1 MGMTRS
7 RSETLGRAL
16 LRRAGW
22 ALAAAALLLLLGA
35 APATAERR
43 LECKA
48 VHSLVRSFLQNHVRF
63 QQLDPELEQRTI
75 DTYVRRLDPSRTL
88 LLESEAAQAREALN
102 GIFAKVSSGQCE
114 VLGEVSAGMVDHH
127 RRTEEFV
134 RQVVSAPDF
143 ELDPSVT
150 LVVDPDKRGQPKTPE
165 EREAINRSLVHFQLS
180 NYLAAGTPLDKAKE
194 RLIHR
199 YELRTR
205 RAAELDSEDVYAG
218 FLDSF
223 ASSLDPHSNYLSAE
237 AVEDFRISMSLSL
250 EGIGVALSERDGF
263 AVAERIIPGGPADR
277 HGVLRP
283 KDKIIA
289 VAQEGG
295 DPQDIIDMSL
305 RDAVA
310 LIRGRAGTRVSLTVL
325 REGEST
331 SRFPITIE
339 RDKIDLSERA
349 AKLRFEERQVG
360 ERKLKLAVL
369 ELTSFYGDA
378 TSATDRQ
385 CPEDVKQLLAEA
397 RAQGA
402 DGLLL
407 DLSSNGGGVLEH
419 AVRISGFFVRSGEI
433 VRIMDSQGQSKPLW
447 DRDDKVLWSGPMVV
461 HTSRVSA
468 SASEILAGALKDYQ
482 RAVITGDDHTFGK
495 GTVQTVSSLPPGL
508 GALKITTALFFRPG
522 GQSTQKDGV
531 TSDVEIP
538 SIFSRNGFGEAS
550 QDYALDGERI
560 KPFLSRSANG
570 RNGSKGHW
578 KTIDA
583 TLLTKLRE
591 RSKVRIDGSEE
602 FAELREKLA
611 EADDGGELRLA
622 ELMER
627 QGEEAAVEGENAAG
641 AGAEAKGETPDIPVP
656 QVEEAIN
663 VLADLVIEQES

>member
-1 MGMTRS
+1 MGMRRS
-7 RSETLGRAL
+7 RSDHLEWRCG
-16 LRRAGW
+16 
-22 ALAAAALLLLLGA
+22 ALAVAVLLLLLGA
-35 APATAERR
+35 APARADRH
-43 LECKA
+43 LECTA
-48 VHSLVRSFLQNHVRF
+48 VNSLVRSFLQNHVRY

-88 LLESEAAQAREALN
+88 LLENEAAAMRAALT
-102 GIFAKVSSGQCE
+102 GVFEKVASGDCSTLTR
-114 VLGEVSAGMVDHH
+114 VTAGMVVHH
-127 RRTEEFV
+127 RQTEEFV
-134 RQVVSAPDF
+134 RQLVSAPDF
-143 ELDPSVT
+143 QLDPSVT

-165 EREAINRSLVHFQLS
+165 ERDALNRSLVHFQLS
-180 NYLAAGTPLDKAKE
+180 NYLAAGTPMDKAKE

-205 RAAELDSEDVYAG
+205 RAAEIDDEDIYSA

-223 ASSLDPHSNYLSAE
+223 AVSLDPHSNYLSAD

-263 AVAERIIPGGPADR
+263 AVAERIIPGGPAARD
-277 HGVLRP
+277 GVLQP

-295 DPQDIIDMSL
+295 DPQDIIDMPL

-331 SRFPITIE
+331 ARFPVTLQ
-339 RDKIDLSERA
+339 RDKIDLSDRA

-360 ERKLKLAVL
+360 DRKLKLAVL

-378 TSATDRQ
+378 TSPTDRQ
-385 CPEDVKQLLAEA
+385 CPDDVRELLKQA
-397 RAQGA
+397 RDAGA

-419 AVRISGFFVRSGEI
+419 AVSISGFFVRSGDI
-433 VRIMDSQGQSKPLW
+433 VRIEDSQGQTKPLW

-468 SASEILAGALKDYQ
+468 SASEILAGALKDYH

-531 TSDVEIP
+531 ASDVQIP
-538 SIFSRNGFGEAS
+538 SIFSGDGFGEAS
-550 QDYALDGERI
+550 QDYALDNERI
-560 KPFLSRSANG
+560 QPDISSSANAS
-570 RNGSKGHW
+570 NGSAGHW
-578 KTIDA
+578 KPIDA
-583 TLLTKLRE
+583 ALVEKLRA
-591 RSKVRIDGSEE
+591 RSKARIDSSEA
-602 FAELREKLA
+602 FADLRKKLA
-611 EADDGGELRLA
+611 ENEESEVRLS
-622 ELMER
+622 EILER
-627 QGEEAAVEGENAAG
+627 QKETTPDDEAAQIEDGQPLDVLVPQLEEAL
-641 AGAEAKGETPDIPVP
+641 
-656 QVEEAIN
+656 N
-663 VLADLVIEQES
+663 VLADLVELQS

>member
-1 MGMTRS
+1 M
-7 RSETLGRAL
+7 L
-16 LRRAGW
+16 
-22 ALAAAALLLLLGA
+22 ALAALLPQLGA
-35 APATAERR
+35 APAAAERR

-48 VHSLVRSFLQNHVRF
+48 VHSLVRSFLQNHVRY
-63 QQLDPELEQRTI
+63 QQLDPELERRTI

-88 LLESEAAQAREALN
+88 LLEGEAAQARAALA
-102 GIFAKVSSGQCE
+102 GIFEKVSSGDCTA
-114 VLGEVSAGMVDHH
+114 LGGVTTAMVEHH
-127 RRTEEFV
+127 RRTEELV
-134 RQVVSAPDF
+134 RRVVSAPDF

-150 LVVDPDKRGQPKTPE
+150 LVVDPDKRGQPKTAE
-165 EREAINRSLVHFQLS
+165 EREALNRSLVHFQLS

-205 RAAELDSEDVYAG
+205 RAAELDDEDLYAA

-223 ASSLDPHSNYLSAE
+223 AVSLDPHSNYLSAE

-263 AVAERIIPGGPADR
+263 AVAERIIPGGPAAR
-277 HGVLRP
+277 HGVLQP
-283 KDKIIA
+283 QDKIIA

-295 DPQDIIDMSL
+295 DPVDIIDMPL

-310 LIRGRAGTRVSLTVL
+310 LIRGRAGTRVALTVL
-325 REGEST
+325 REGEAT

-385 CPEDVKQLLAEA
+385 CPEDVKQLLAQA
-397 RAQGA
+397 REQGA
-402 DGLLL
+402 NGLLL
-407 DLSSNGGGVLEH
+407 DLSANGGGVLEH
-419 AVRISGFFVRSGEI
+419 AVKISGYFVRSGEI
-433 VRIMDSQGQSKPLW
+433 VRIVDSQGESKPLW
-447 DRDDKVLWSGPMVV
+447 DSDDKVLWSGPMVV

-482 RAVITGDDHTFGK
+482 RAVVTGDDHTFGK

-508 GALKITTALFFRPG
+508 GALKVTTALFFRPG

-531 TSDVEIP
+531 ASDVEVP
-538 SIFSRNGFGEAS
+538 SLFSGNGFGEAS

-560 KPFLSRSANG
+560 EPFLSRTANG
-570 RNGSKGHW
+570 SNGSSGHW
-578 KTIDA
+578 RTVDA
-583 TLLTKLRE
+583 ELVEKLRE
-591 RSKVRIDGSEE
+591 RSRIRVETSQE
-602 FAELREKLA
+602 FAELRERLA
-611 EADDGGELRLA
+611 EAEANDAGALQLSEIL
-622 ELMER
+622 ER
-627 QGEEAAVEGENAAG
+627 QDEEAVKNGTDGEN
-641 AGAEAKGETPDIPVP
+641 GENPDIGVP
-656 QVEEAIN
+656 QVGEALN
-663 VLADLVIEQES
+663 VLADLVVELES

>member
-7 RSETLGRAL
+7 RSGTLGGVGL
-16 LRRAGW
+16 
-22 ALAAAALLLLLGA
+22 ALAAAALVLLLGA
-35 APATAERR
+35 APAAAERR

-48 VHSLVRSFLQNHVRF
+48 VHSLVRSFLQNHVRY

-88 LLESEAAQAREALN
+88 LLESEAVQARAALA
-102 GIFAKVSSGQCE
+102 GIFAKVSSGDCQ
-114 VLGEVSAGMVDHH
+114 VLAEVSAVMVDHH

-150 LVVDPDKRGQPKTPE
+150 LVVDPDKRGQPDTPE
-165 EREAINRSLVHFQLS
+165 ERESLNRSLVHFQLS

-205 RAAELDSEDVYAG
+205 RAAELDTEDVYAG

-263 AVAERIIPGGPADR
+263 AVAERIIPGGPAHR
-277 HGVLRP
+277 HGVLQP

-295 DPQDIIDMSL
+295 DPQDIIDMPL

-325 REGEST
+325 REGEGT
-331 SRFPITIE
+331 KRFPITIE

-385 CPEDVKQLLAEA
+385 CPEDVKQLLADA
-397 RAQGA
+397 RQQGA

-407 DLSSNGGGVLEH
+407 DLSTNGGGVLEH

-433 VRIMDSQGQSKPLW
+433 VRIVDAQGQSKPLW

-468 SASEILAGALKDYQ
+468 SASEILAGALKDYR

-538 SIFSRNGFGEAS
+538 SLFSRNGFGEAS

-560 KPFLSRSANG
+560 DPFLSRSANG
-570 RNGSKGHW
+570 RNGSKEHW
-578 KTIDA
+578 KTIDPE
-583 TLLTKLRE
+583 LLALLRE
-591 RSKVRIDGSEE
+591 RSKGRVESSEE

-622 ELMER
+622 EIMER
-627 QGEEAAVEGENAAG
+627 QEEDAAAVEGENAAAGG
-641 AGAEAKGETPDIPVP
+641 AINGETPDVPVP
-656 QVEEAIN
+656 QVEEALN
-663 VLADLVIEQES
+663 VLADLVVEQES

>member
-1 MGMTRS
+1 M
-7 RSETLGRAL
+7 RAL
-16 LRRAGW
+16 
-22 ALAAAALLLLLGA
+22 ALAAVLLPLGA
-35 APATAERR
+35 APAGAERR

-48 VHSLVRSFLQNHVRF
+48 VHSLVRSFLQNHVRYR
-63 QQLDPELEQRTI
+63 QLDPELERRTI
-75 DTYVRRLDPSRTL
+75 DTYVGRLDPSRTL
-88 LLESEAAQAREALN
+88 LLESEAGAARASLA
-102 GIFAKVSSGQCE
+102 GIFEKVSSGDCAA
-114 VLGEVSAGMVDHH
+114 LGEVTTAMVDHH

-143 ELDPSVT
+143 ELDPGVT
-150 LVVDPDKRGQPKTPE
+150 LVVDPDKRGQPKTAE
-165 EREAINRSLVHFQLS
+165 EREAVNRSLVHFQLS

-205 RAAELDSEDVYAG
+205 RAAELDAEDLYAA

-223 ASSLDPHSNYLSAE
+223 AVSLDPHSNYLSAE

-263 AVAERIIPGGPADR
+263 AVAERIIPGGPAAR
-277 HGVLRP
+277 HGVLQPQDR
-283 KDKIIA
+283 IIA

-295 DPQDIIDMSL
+295 DPIDIIDMPL

-310 LIRGRAGTRVSLTVL
+310 LIRGRAGTRVALTVL
-325 REGEST
+325 REGENT
-331 SRFPITIE
+331 SRFPITLE

-360 ERKLKLAVL
+360 ERKIKLAVL

-385 CPEDVKQLLAEA
+385 CPEDVKQLLAQA
-397 RAQGA
+397 REQGA
-402 DGLLL
+402 NGLLL
-407 DLSSNGGGVLEH
+407 DLSANGGGVLEH

-433 VRIMDSQGQSKPLW
+433 VRIVDSQGDSKPLW

-468 SASEILAGALKDYQ
+468 SASEILAGALKDYR

-508 GALKITTALFFRPG
+508 GALKVTTALFFRPG

-531 TSDVEIP
+531 ASDVEIP
-538 SIFSRNGFGEAS
+538 SLFSGNGFGEAS

-560 KPFLSRSANG
+560 EPFLSRTANPG
-570 RNGSKGHW
+570 NGSIGHW
-578 KTIDA
+578 RVVDA
-583 TLLTKLRE
+583 ELVEKLRE
-591 RSKVRIDGSEE
+591 RSRTRVETSQE
-602 FAELREKLA
+602 FAELRERLA
-611 EADDGGELRLA
+611 EAEANDAGALQLSEIL
-622 ELMER
+622 ER
-627 QGEEAAVEGENAAG
+627 QDEEAAQNGTDGGNGED
-641 AGAEAKGETPDIPVP
+641 PDIGVP
-656 QVEEAIN
+656 QVEEALN
-663 VLADLVIEQES
+663 VLADLVLDLES